1 MPGVASHPLLTSYT
15 SGPRKSQGISVEG
28 SVSGFRVNHPSG
40 LFPSSPSPSKFPDS
54 YFLCSLL
61 SASFSAVSSA
71 SAAFTFTSGSTPVP
85 SQSVFE

>member
-1 MPGVASHPLLTSYT
+1 MLTIRT
-15 SGPRKSQGISVEG
+15 PKCNTIIKK
-28 SVSGFRVNHPSG
+28 
-40 LFPSSPSPSKFPDS
+40 PSSALFLWLHNSKGWFVGNSYLITLRLSCPSPSKFPDS
-54 YFLCSLL
+54 YFLWSLL